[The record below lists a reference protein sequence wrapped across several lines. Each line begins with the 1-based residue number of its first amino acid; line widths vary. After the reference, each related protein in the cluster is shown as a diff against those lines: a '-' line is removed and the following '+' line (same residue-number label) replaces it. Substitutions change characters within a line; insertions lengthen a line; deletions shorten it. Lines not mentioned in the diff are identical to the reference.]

1 MLVKEYKFKMIIGG
15 FFVYLGIV
23 DWVKFCEIVD
33 SVGVYFFVDMVYVVG
48 FVVVGVYL
56 NLLFYVY
63 VVMIIIYKI
72 LVGLWSGLI
81 FFLCGDE
88 VIYKKL
94 NSFVFLGN

>member
-1 MLVKEYKFKMIIGG
+1 MIIGG
-15 FFVYLGIV
+15 FFVYFGIV

-33 SVGVYFFVDMVYVVG
+33 SVGVYLFVDMVYVVG

-56 NLLFYVY
+56 NLFFYVY
-63 VVMIIIYKI
+63 VVIMIIYKI
-72 LVGLWSGLI
+72 FVGLCSGLI